1 MGREGG
7 NDSDKRRV
15 SSPQVFFFFFS
26 LHYCTLLQKIIINI
40 LPYKSRGLGQ
50 AKPGPSRI
58 WRLWLGLG
66 FEKAKAG
73 WGQAKAGAFRPSRA
87 RQITSLSRS
96 EPLTEDLLDT
106 YPGCEYPVFDQVRTT
121 DRRLAEHPSRLWVAL
136 QCFSKW
142 EPLTGDDLNTH
153 SGCESFFSFS
163 ADQNR

>member
-15 SSPQVFFFFFS
+15 SSPQVFFFF
-26 LHYCTLLQKIIINI
+26 LIKLLYIFAKKKIIIIIINI

-73 WGQAKAGAFRPSRA
+73 SGQAKAGAFRPSRA
-87 RQITSLSRS
+87 RQITNEEWTIVEQLRDC
-96 EPLTEDLLDT
+96 LKVHIFIL
-106 YPGCEYPVFDQVRTT
+106 
-121 DRRLAEHPSRLWVAL
+121 
-136 QCFSKW
+136 
-142 EPLTGDDLNTH
+142 
-153 SGCESFFSFS
+153 
-163 ADQNR
+163 